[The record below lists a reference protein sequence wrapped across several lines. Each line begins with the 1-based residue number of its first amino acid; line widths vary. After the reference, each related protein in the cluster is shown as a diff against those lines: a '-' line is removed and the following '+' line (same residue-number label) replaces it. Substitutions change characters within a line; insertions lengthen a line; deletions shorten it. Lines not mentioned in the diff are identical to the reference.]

1 MGVLLGADGAAG
13 EVAPCETDGAAGE
26 ALAAGSA
33 TDVELGTAELPAVAE
48 AVGEGAAA
56 PAGVLGVGVLAEAEA
71 GAGTAAGG
79 CGLAEGAVRLV

>member
-1 MGVLLGADGAAG
+1 MGVLFGADGAAG
-13 EVAPCETDGAAGE
+13 ELAPCETDGAAGA

-33 TDVELGTAELPAVAE
+33 ADVA
-48 AVGEGAAA
+48 
-56 PAGVLGVGVLAEAEA
+56 LGVGVLAEAEA

>member
-13 EVAPCETDGAAGE
+13 ELAPCETDGAEGA

-33 TDVELGTAELPAVAE
+33 SDVALGAAELPAVAE
-48 AVGEGAAA
+48 AAGGEASV
-56 PAGVLGVGVLAEAEA
+56 PTGVLGVGVLAEAEA
-71 GAGTAAGG
+71 GAGAGAGG